1 MEGFFI
7 TMEGPD
13 GSGKSTQIKK
23 LQQFLEEK
31 GHKVV
36 LTREPGGTR
45 ISEAIRDIILDK
57 NNTEMDH
64 VTEALLY
71 AAARAQLVSE
81 VIKPALKKGYI
92 VICDRFV
99 DSSIVYQGI
108 GRNLGID
115 LIEAINKP
123 AIGECMPN
131 ITLLLKLSPKEGIRR
146 KAQQGAKDRLELE
159 KLSFHEKVYRGY
171 LMLEERYPKRVKGLN
186 AEDSVDELHQKIV
199 GIVNPLINY

>member
-45 ISEAIRDIILDK
+45 ISEGIRDIILDK
-57 NNTEMDH
+57 NNTEMDY

-81 VIKPALKKGYI
+81 VIKPALKKGHI
-92 VICDRFV
+92 VICDRFL

-108 GRNLGID
+108 GRNLGVD
-115 LIEAINKP
+115 LIEDINKP

-159 KLSFHEKVYRGY
+159 RLSFHEKVYKGY
-171 LMLEERYPKRVKGLN
+171 LMLEERYPNRVKSLDAG
-186 AEDSVDELHQKIV
+186 DSVDELHQKIV